1 MLPPLTSRLWLTT
14 TFQMQPDN
22 GGRPFGGDSKENM
35 MRNIITPDVLKTMI
49 PQEYED
55 WREGGEDLRR

>member
-1 MLPPLTSRLWLTT
+1 
-14 TFQMQPDN
+14 
-22 GGRPFGGDSKENM
+22 

-55 WREGGEDLRR
+55 

>member
-1 MLPPLTSRLWLTT
+1 
-14 TFQMQPDN
+14 
-22 GGRPFGGDSKENM
+22 M

-55 WREGGEDLRR
+55 WREGGE

>member
-1 MLPPLTSRLWLTT
+1 MR
-14 TFQMQPDN
+14 
-22 GGRPFGGDSKENM
+22 GGDKETM

-55 WREGGEDLRR
+55 W

>member
-1 MLPPLTSRLWLTT
+1 
-14 TFQMQPDN
+14 
-22 GGRPFGGDSKENM
+22 M

-55 WREGGEDLRR
+55 WREGG